1 MRIQL
6 DVIRELMSR
15 PIAVQP
21 LTHQPVKRCGREAAR
36 SNEKLVLYAIAKFGH
51 LRTSEI
57 GRFVWPNASHAQ
69 QMAQRTCNRL
79 LKAGHLL
86 NRRNALGGISYV
98 LTRPGAGWLSL
109 NGIPARHTL
118 ELSSVGGATFIH
130 RTLSTRYLIEQ
141 ASDTV
146 SVAGEYEIAGRAL
159 PFSIDKLVQRLQKMP
174 DGLVWRNEKDGRVAV
189 DWVEVE
195 NASKPRSEIAKL
207 LGVAQYAGVLF
218 DPGANAY
225 LKRLVVV
232 FDGQLNHGDRLRK
245 TAKDIWCNA
254 PQDKKY
260 LYMGAVSLVAAS
272 ITAPLVWQGAQE
284 SKLLVAKNGQR

>member
-1 MRIQL
+1 MRVQL
-6 DVIRELMSR
+6 DVIRELMNR

-21 LTHQPVKRCGREAAR
+21 LMNQPVKRCGREAAR
-36 SNEKLVLYAIAKFGH
+36 SNEKLALCAVAKFGH

-86 NRRNALGGISYV
+86 NRRNALGGVSYV

-130 RTLSTRYLIEQ
+130 RTLSTRYLIEE
-141 ASDTV
+141 ARDTV
-146 SVAGEYEIAGRAL
+146 GVAGEYEIARKAL
-159 PFSIDKLVQRLQKMP
+159 PFSIDKLVRCLQKMP
-174 DGLVWRNEKDGRVAV
+174 DGLVWRKEKDGRVAV

-207 LGVAQYAGVLF
+207 LRVAEYAGVVI

-245 TAKDIWCNA
+245 TAKEIWCNA
-254 PQDKKY
+254 PQDKKH
-260 LYMGAVSLVAAS
+260 LYMNAVSLVAAS
-272 ITAPLVWQGAQE
+272 ITALLVWQGAQE
-284 SKLLVAKNGQR
+284 SKLLVAKSGQ